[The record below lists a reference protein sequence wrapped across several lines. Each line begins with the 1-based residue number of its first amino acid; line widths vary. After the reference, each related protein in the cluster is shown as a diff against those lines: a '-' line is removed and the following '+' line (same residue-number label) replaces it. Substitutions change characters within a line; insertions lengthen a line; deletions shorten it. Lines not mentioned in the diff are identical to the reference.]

1 MDRKLRELQ
10 RATLL
15 DPTLLTEYLNKSLQ
29 AGILTQAHIFDL
41 ASFNFKPAQELILST
56 PDFSERRWPRIAAIG
71 SSENYYTDQRKRSH
85 LTDVGFQP
93 TWFKVS
99 GEEMLWPPI
108 PISVMTWNVIALT
121 ACQLAETFW
130 RQPPCL
136 AEHVL
141 KAPFKIDPI
150 IFLVMSDLR
159 RASQLNLTGF
169 KEMIFHPEV
178 SSLAVHGYKTKPI
191 DHPLSISLGCD
202 TLRRW
207 LRRVDDVLFTFSDPQ
222 IPSLPDSIRGPLHSL
237 NAAHL
242 DLAKI
247 TAGDIIADITGTGAW
262 EHSFHSVLG
271 ILGLSRYVMSFEKQ
285 NLGEK
290 FNDEIA
296 KNVINYW
303 LYQVIP

>member
-1 MDRKLRELQ
+1 MDRELRELQ

-15 DPTLLTEYLNKSLQ
+15 DPTLLTEYLNKALQ
-29 AGILTQAHIFDL
+29 AGVLTQDQIFDL

-56 PDFSERRWPRIAAIG
+56 PHFSDRRWPRIAAIG
-71 SSENYYTDQRKRSH
+71 PSELNYYTDQRKRSH

-93 TWFKVS
+93 TWFTLS

-108 PISVMTWNVIALT
+108 PISTLTWNVIALT
-121 ACQLAETFW
+121 ACQLAETYW
-130 RQPPCL
+130 QLL
-136 AEHVL
+136 AV
-141 KAPFKIDPI
+141 KGTIDPV

-159 RASQLNLTGF
+159 RAAQLKLAGF

-207 LRRVDDVLFTFSDPQ
+207 LRRVDDVLFTFDDPQ
-222 IPSLPDSIRGPLHSL
+222 SPSLPDSIRGPLHSL
-237 NAAHL
+237 SAAHL

-262 EHSFHSVLG
+262 EQSFHTALG
-271 ILGLSRYVMSFEKQ
+271 VLGLSRYVMSFEKQ
-285 NLGEK
+285 ELGKK
-290 FNDEIA
+290 FNNEIA